1 MKRCPECRRDYYDD
15 TLSFCLDDGAA
26 LLEGP
31 AHDQTKTRIFGVSP
45 STDISDEPQ
54 TAIFPDVSS
63 EAVTKQQISEAE
75 KTAILPTGAVEKAT
89 DKSRQSPNK
98 VWLIAALAAILAI
111 GGFFGYKYFS
121 SSNSRQI
128 ESIAVLPFINES
140 RNEDVEYLSDG
151 MTETLISSLSNLPN
165 LNVKPRSSV
174 FRYKGKET
182 DPQTI
187 AKELNVQ
194 AVLNGRIVQRGENI
208 SLFVELTDI
217 SLNKVIWSETY
228 NRQKS
233 DLVKLQSDIALDV
246 SNKLKTK
253 LSSTDEAKVTKSYTT
268 NAEAYQL
275 YLKGNYHYAKRTE
288 TDIFKGIEY
297 FKQAIKLDSG
307 FAQAYVGIADS
318 YNSLV
323 KNSDLLLKDAFPQAK
338 EAATKALEINPDLAE
353 ARAALADSLAIEWM
367 WTEAGKEFKRAI
379 ELNPNVAYTHVA
391 FGTSYLVPM
400 GRTDEAVK
408 ELERAV
414 ELEPLSLIN
423 NAVLVSCY
431 LYNRQND
438 KALEQAKKTYDLDP
452 TFRFG
457 QQWLGQAF
465 IANGNY
471 NEAINLAEKSLQS
484 FPFSQESIAVAG
496 QAYAKSGRRQEA
508 ERQIEKLNE
517 ISKTQPVRFYWSAA
531 IYAALSDKD
540 KAFAELEKAYEQ
552 RDWFLPRLK
561 VDPSMDSLRDDQR
574 FKDLLKRMNLPE

>member
-1 MKRCPECRRDYYDD
+1 MKRCPTCNRFEADDVLAFCRA
-15 TLSFCLDDGAA
+15 DGTA
-26 LLEGP
+26 LVSDSGSVSGD
-31 AHDQTKTRIFGVSP
+31 AGTMKFGVAP
-45 STDISDEPQ
+45 
-54 TAIFPDVSS
+54 VSS
-63 EAVTKQQISEAE
+63 EIETS
-75 KTAILPTGAVEKAT
+75 ILPHTT
-89 DKSRQSPNK
+89 DAGPIRPTAPTTVLPAQSLGTTQELSRPK
-98 VWLIAALAAILAI
+98 RLRVVLPLAALAIVIITVA
-111 GGFFGYKYFS
+111 GYFYFS
-121 SSNSRQI
+121 RRNNATIQ
-128 ESIAVLPFINES
+128 SIAVMPFVNES
-140 RNEDVEYLSDG
+140 GNDDNEYLSDG
-151 MTETLISSLSNLPN
+151 MTETLISSLSQLPN

-182 DPQTI
+182 NPQTI

-194 AVLNGRIVQRGENI
+194 AILNGRVVQRGQDI
-208 SLFVELTDI
+208 SLFVELIDI
-217 SLNKVIWSETY
+217 SLDKVIWSETY
-228 NRQKS
+228 NRRQS
-233 DLVKLQSDIALDV
+233 DLVTLQSDIARDV

-253 LSSTDEAKVTKSYTT
+253 LSSTDEAKVTKTYTT
-268 NAEAYQL
+268 NTEAYQL
-275 YLKGNYHYAKRTE
+275 YLKGNYHYAKRTR

-297 FKQAIKLDSG
+297 FQQAIKLDYN

-323 KNSDLLLKDAFPQAK
+323 KNSDLLPKDAFPQAK
-338 EAATKALEINPDLAE
+338 EAATRTLEINPDLAE
-353 ARAALADSLAIEWM
+353 AHAALADSLAIKWM

-379 ELNPNVAYTHVA
+379 GLNPNVAYTHVSY
-391 FGTSYLVPM
+391 GTSYLVPM
-400 GRTDEAVK
+400 GRTNEAVK
-408 ELERAV
+408 GLERAV
-414 ELEPLSLIN
+414 ELEPLSLIS

-431 LYNRQND
+431 LYARQND

-471 NEAINLAEKSLQS
+471 NEAINLAEKSLKS

-508 ERQIEKLNE
+508 EQYIKKLGE

-531 IYAALSDKD
+531 IYAALGDKD

-561 VDPSMDSLRDDQR
+561 VDPSMDSLRDDPR
-574 FKDLLKRMNLPE
+574 YKDLLRRMNLPE